1 MTPSAL
7 AAAPAVPFAPAS
19 SPTFALLGRAIG
31 QAGTVIAAV
40 RPGQESRPTPCAS
53 WDVRDLVSHVVDEVH
68 RFARVTAGRGVVPA
82 AGPLGPLVDWVD
94 AYRDAARALLAA
106 WSAPGVP
113 DSAANWLMGQQLTEL
128 AVHAW
133 DVAVST
139 GQSTELDVEVGEA
152 ALAWGRDNLRPES
165 RGDEASGAHVGPAV
179 PVPDDAPLYDRL
191 AAFGG
196 RTPR

>member
-1 MTPSAL
+1 MTPSAV
-7 AAAPAVPFAPAS
+7 AAAPAVPFAPTS